1 MQGNGGFRLVVRRG
15 PQPNQTYELNKDIV
29 ALGRDITNDIV
40 INDPE
45 VSRHHCRLTR
55 TPSGYTYEDL
65 GSTNGSFVNG
75 QRLTGARQLVH
86 GDMIGLGE
94 TVTLGY
100 EGGAV
105 QAPGMPQETMVGSTA
120 RPPSYAPP
128 AAAPVEQQ
136 PYGVPQQPQYGA
148 PQYSMPP
155 AQPYAQGQPQGQQAA
170 PGYEAYEYY
179 EEEPRSNTGRWVA
192 IGCGCLAIVCLLV
205 LVVVAF
211 LIDTMNLWC
220 DVPIVPQLFNLNCAA
235 DLGALLLALL

>member
-1 MQGNGGFRLVVRRG
+1 
-15 PQPNQTYELNKDIV
+15 
-29 ALGRDITNDIV
+29 
-40 INDPE
+40 
-45 VSRHHCRLTR
+45 
-55 TPSGYTYEDL
+55 
-65 GSTNGSFVNG
+65 
-75 QRLTGARQLVH
+75 VH
-86 GDMIGLGE
+86 GEMIGLGE
-94 TVTLGY
+94 TGTLGY

-105 QAPGMPQETMVGSTA
+105 QAPGMPQETMVGATA

-128 AAAPVEQQ
+128 VAAPLEQQ
-136 PYGVPQQPQYGA
+136 SYGVPQQPQYGA

-155 AQPYAQGQPQGQQAA
+155 AQPYAQGQPQGQQPA

-179 EEEPRSNTGRWVA
+179 EEEPRSNPGRWVA

-235 DLGALLLALL
+235 ALGALLLALL